1 MNLDQ
6 VSSELQDPHRILVR
20 IILKRPRNDDRIDML
35 QLSITRVLSFVQD
48 IVGFR
53 LQFQV
58 RGQERFKEVMN
69 DVLIFPV
76 FLYGFLFERVAF
88 EKGQREFARG
98 RSGRSGCHGVEVD
111 IRGACLGG
119 YIRVSEVGL
128 RSVQVSE

>member
-20 IILKRPRNDDRIDML
+20 IILKRPRNDDRINML
-35 QLSITRVLSFVQD
+35 QLSITRVLSLVQD

-69 DVLIFPV
+69 DILIFPV

-88 EKGQREFARG
+88 EKGQGEFARG
-98 RSGRSGCHGVEVD
+98 SSGRSGCHGVEVD